1 MASRCGG
8 VRADRWAAELDS
20 LRYLI
25 DNPQLWPEMGRAG
38 RAFVE
43 ENFDMRKLNE
53 RLVRIYEDVIAG
65 RPVAGAEAP
74 PTSPGGPHPQREET

>member
-1 MASRCGG
+1 
-8 VRADRWAAELDS
+8 
-20 LRYLI
+20 
-25 DNPQLWPEMGRAG
+25 MGRAG

-65 RPVAGAEAP
+65 RPMAGAGDP
-74 PTSPGGPHPQREET
+74 PLSPRKPHP